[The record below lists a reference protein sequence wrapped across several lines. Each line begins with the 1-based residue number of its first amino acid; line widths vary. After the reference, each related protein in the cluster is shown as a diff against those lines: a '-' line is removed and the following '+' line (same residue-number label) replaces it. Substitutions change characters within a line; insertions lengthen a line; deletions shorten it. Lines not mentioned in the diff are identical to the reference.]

1 MPKHT
6 QWCVIFY
13 DLQSRAK
20 YQDNNNDGLT
30 PVEAVLTSIHWNL
43 KTQLKIDGTLSKE
56 KLFLINNVSHKD
68 DNNIMVGKGACY
80 RYVHYFKLIGKTDGY
95 DEKMFCTKKQRPM
108 TGVKMFCEQGF
119 EIEEVYKGRNA
130 WKMFNDVMLTE
141 VSMPANDFTKAI
153 CDKTIENQTTEAYKK
168 ADVGTK
174 EFDELKK
181 DDLLIDFMDKY
192 QRGIVTCL

>member
-1 MPKHT
+1 
-6 QWCVIFY
+6 
-13 DLQSRAK
+13 
-20 YQDNNNDGLT
+20 
-30 PVEAVLTSIHWNL
+30 
-43 KTQLKIDGTLSKE
+43 
-56 KLFLINNVSHKD
+56 
-68 DNNIMVGKGACY
+68 
-80 RYVHYFKLIGKTDGY
+80 
-95 DEKMFCTKKQRPM
+95 M